1 MKSVTILALVAG
13 ASATF
18 KGANPFTCPSNTDN
32 KCEEKQ
38 KTGFNWGDMPL
49 GNVDNYDKFKFKGWQ
64 CSEDKNFKRRGQ
76 FDRRTP
82 NKVIGGTCFSEKPK
96 CPSFGSPDKFSLD
109 KIHVSTEFDCDLEF
123 HYDMPDGSLCRHRAP
138 CKKGGSKIKNTQCGG
153 AKNVT
158 IIYPPQPNKPKP
170 SCGVTVTS
178 IDFDCGPPKPT
189 STRPP
194 TTSPTKPSATTTA
207 PGTTSTSTTAP
218 GTTSTKP
225 ASTIPSSTSTTAP
238 GTTAPG
244 TTAPGTTA
252 PGTTAPASSTTST
265 TAPASSSTS
274 TTAPGTTAP
283 GTTAPGT
290 SAPGTT
296 APGTTA
302 PGTTA
307 PGTTAQVSSSTS
319 TVTTVFPSTST
330 VFTTSVSTIISCG
343 DNKPDC
349 PGQSKTTV
357 VTVSVPVS
365 TTVYSMTTTTVVSS
379 IVSTVT
385 PSGSQPASGTASQP
399 VVGTTTTTKPAGPVE
414 TLPCPDVVP
423 QCLNTWIFQLG
434 CKDNTDTACYCPD
447 KTFAENVFQC
457 FYAHGASDET
467 ISKAITFYQGIC
479 APHIPQNPAIVTA
492 PTVTSYITVTPAP
505 TNTNPA
511 AVTTIVVS
519 TTTVVPCTDD
529 NGSTIPSS
537 SSTVTINTSVT
548 VPKLG
553 FTTAPGASSTAVVG
567 LIPITTPISAVV
579 PVPTSPAGTGG
590 APGQTTPA
598 GSTPARPTV
607 TTPVVAGSGRVQ
619 VGAAGLAALAAM
631 AVAALL

>member
-38 KTGFNWGDMPL
+38 KPGFNWFDLPL
-49 GNVDNYDKFKFKGWQ
+49 GPVDGYDKFKFKGWE
-64 CSEDKNFKRRGQ
+64 CSEDKNFRRRGQ

-82 NKVIGGTCFSEKPK
+82 NKVIGGTCFQEKPK

-123 HYDMPDGSLCRHRAP
+123 LYDMPNGSLCRHRAP
-138 CKKGGSKIKNTQCGG
+138 CKKGGSKIINTQCGG

-170 SCGVTVTS
+170 QCGITITS

-189 STRPP
+189 STRPVTTP
-194 TTSPTKPSATTTA
+194 SLPAVTTTSSKPQTTAPATTAPGTTAPSTTAPGTTKPTTTA
-207 PGTTSTSTTAP
+207 PGTTAPGTTAPGTTAP
-218 GTTSTKP
+218 GTTSSTSTQPGANTSVSTKP
-225 ASTIPSSTSTTAP
+225 TTAP

-252 PGTTAPASSTTST
+252 PGTTAP
-265 TAPASSSTS
+265 
-274 TTAPGTTAP
+274 

-290 SAPGTT
+290 SR
-296 APGTTA
+296 
-302 PGTTA
+302 
-307 PGTTAQVSSSTS
+307 TS

-330 VFTTSVSTIISCG
+330 VFTTSVSTVISCG

-365 TTVYSMTTTTVVSS
+365 TTIYSVTTTTVVSS
-379 IVSTVT
+379 APTLP
-385 PSGSQPASGTASQP
+385 PSSLPAT
-399 VVGTTTTTKPAGPVE
+399 GTTTSSTTTTSPVGPVN

-423 QCLNTWIFQLG
+423 QCLNTWLFQLG

-447 KTFAENVFQC
+447 RTFAENVFQC

-479 APHIPQNPAIVTA
+479 APFIPGNPAIVTA
-492 PTVTSYITVTPAP
+492 PTVTSYITLP
-505 TNTNPA
+505 T
-511 AVTTIVVS
+511 VS
-519 TTTVVPCTDD
+519 TTVTLPGPVTTVVISTTAVVPCTDS
-529 NGSTIPSS
+529 NGSTVPSS
-537 SSTVTINTSVT
+537 STTVTINTSVT
-548 VPKLG
+548 VPNIG
-553 FTTAPGASSTAVVG
+553 FTTAPGTSSTAVVG
-567 LIPITTPISAVV
+567 LVPVTGPLTTATSRPTAPIGTGVTTPL
-579 PVPTSPAGTGG
+579 
-590 APGQTTPA
+590 PGQPTTP
-598 GSTPARPTV
+598 GVTPSRPS
-607 TTPVVAGSGRVQ
+607 TPVVAGSGRVQ
-619 VGAAGLAALAAM
+619 VGAAGLAGLAAM
-631 AVAALL
+631 VVVALL

>member
-18 KGANPFTCPSNTDN
+18 QGANPFTCPSNTDN

-49 GNVDNYDKFKFKGWQ
+49 GNVDNYDKFKFNGWE

-82 NKVIGGTCFSEKPK
+82 NKVIGGTCFPEKPK

-153 AKNVT
+153 AQNVT

-170 SCGVTVTS
+170 QCGITVTS
-178 IDFDCGPPKPT
+178 IDFDCGPPKVT

-194 TTSPTKPSATTTA
+194 TTSPTKPAAT
-207 PGTTSTSTTAP
+207 TTAP

-225 ASTIPSSTSTTAP
+225 AVNTSTSPATSAPATSTQPAAGYSTSTTAP

-252 PGTTAPASSTTST
+252 PGTTAP
-265 TAPASSSTS
+265 
-274 TTAPGTTAP
+274 GTTAP
-283 GTTAPGT
+283 GTTAPGSSGSST
-290 SAPGTT
+290 TVPGTT

-307 PGTTAQVSSSTS
+307 PGTTPPGYTAPGTTAPGTTAPGTTAGVSSTTS

-379 IVSTVT
+379 VVSTVT
-385 PSGSQPASGTASQP
+385 P
-399 VVGTTTTTKPAGPVE
+399 GTTTTPAGPVE

-467 ISKAITFYQGIC
+467 ISKAVTFYQGIC

-505 TNTNPA
+505 TSTNPA
-511 AVTTIVVS
+511 AVTTIVLS

-553 FTTAPGASSTAVVG
+553 FTTAPGVSSTPVVG

-579 PVPTSPAGTGG
+579 PVPTTPTSPAGTGVV
-590 APGQTTPA
+590 PGQTTPVGA
-598 GSTPARPTV
+598 TPARPTV

-619 VGAAGLAALAAM
+619 VGAAGLAAFAAM